1 MLFSSILLFVIPLL
15 SGCTTDNY
23 IYETTTYTKTVVS
36 NNTVTVIT
44 TATTTKTVTE
54 QNSGLTTTMQTT
66 TSSTTSKTSSTAST
80 STQTAITSY
89 LLSEALAQGLITI
102 NVNGYAGTTFG
113 GVSSGD
119 ILIIS
124 FLRQVPQTIKIIVPL
139 GTTLI
144 NNDSAEQNMVILRLK
159 GQDPSIIGYYPVDEI
174 TLSNDEWHEY
184 LFEAYCTD
192 MSKSNIWNS
201 TTFSIGELASQNII
215 AMLSTALEIGTEIA
229 TITAIQ
235 VALWALTDNP
245 SFEKLQDRFNADEQ
259 DINNAWTILW
269 EAGLNPGSLEL
280 FSDYTPS

>member
-1 MLFSSILLFVIPLL
+1 MKKILMFFLSILLLVIPLL

-36 NNTVTVIT
+36 ANTVTVIT
-44 TATTTKTVTE
+44 TTTATKTVTE
-54 QNSGLTTTMQTT
+54 QNSVVT
-66 TSSTTSKTSSTAST
+66 TSSTTSETSSTAST
-80 STQTAITSY
+80 STQTAVTSY
-89 LLSEALAQGLITI
+89 LLSEALAQGLITV

-144 NNDSAEQNMVILRLK
+144 NNDSVEQNMVILKLK
-159 GQDPSIIGYYPVDEI
+159 GRDPSIVGYYPEDEI
-174 TLSNDEWHEY
+174 TLNKDEWQEY

-201 TTFSIGELASQNII
+201 TTFSIGQLATQNII
-215 AMLSTALEIGTEIA
+215 AMLTIAQEIGPEIA
-229 TITAIQ
+229 TIPAIQ

-245 SFEKLQDRFNADEQ
+245 SLEELQDRFNADEQ
-259 DINNAWTILW
+259 TINNAWTILW
-269 EAGLNPGSLEL
+269 ESGLNPGSLEL
-280 FSDYTPS
+280 FSDYTPR